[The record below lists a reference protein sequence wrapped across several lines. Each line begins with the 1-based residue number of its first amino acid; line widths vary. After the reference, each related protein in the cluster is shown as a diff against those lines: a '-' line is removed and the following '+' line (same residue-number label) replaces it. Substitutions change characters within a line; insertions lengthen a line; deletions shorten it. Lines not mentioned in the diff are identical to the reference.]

1 MEAGSLG
8 GVVRETRG
16 LGGEVWAGP
25 EERGGTQGLND
36 GMGPL
41 RRRLKR
47 VRGRGKNLGAGGK
60 VWLQALHLMALPP
73 PARASPWDSMA
84 TGRPA
89 MVFIEPL
96 TRSAMPT
103 AQWQGSRTA

>member
-1 MEAGSLG
+1 M
-8 GVVRETRG
+8 VREAREW
-16 LGGEVWAGP
+16 GGEVWAGS
-25 EERGGTQGLND
+25 EEKGGTQGLKD
-36 GMGPL
+36 GVGPL

-47 VRGRGKNLGAGGK
+47 VRDRGKEPGAGGK
-60 VWLQALHLMALPP
+60 VWLQALHLMALSP

-96 TRSAMPT
+96 THSAMPT